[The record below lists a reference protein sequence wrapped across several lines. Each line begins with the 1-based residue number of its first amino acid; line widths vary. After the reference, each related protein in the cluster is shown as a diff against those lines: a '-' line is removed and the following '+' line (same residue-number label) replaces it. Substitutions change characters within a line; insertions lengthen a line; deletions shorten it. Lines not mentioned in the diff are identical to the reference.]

1 MVDLFTE
8 LSWVS
13 DKRKEE
19 QAAEKKKKEKK
30 EEIPGRG
37 KNKQKALKVG
47 MSRTLSKD

>member
-19 QAAEKKKKEKK
+19 QAAEKKK

>member
-19 QAAEKKKKEKK
+19 QAAEKKKKKK
-30 EEIPGRG
+30 RKKFQAEGRTNR
-37 KNKQKALKVG
+37 KL
-47 MSRTLSKD
+47 SRWE

>member
-19 QAAEKKKKEKK
+19 QAAEKKKKE
-30 EEIPGRG
+30 EIPGRG
-37 KNKQKALKVG
+37 KNKQKALEVG

>member
-19 QAAEKKKKEKK
+19 QAAEKKKRKK
-30 EEIPGRG
+30 FQAEGRTNR
-37 KNKQKALKVG
+37 KL
-47 MSRTLSKD
+47 SRWE

>member
-30 EEIPGRG
+30 EE
-37 KNKQKALKVG
+37 NV
-47 MSRTLSKD
+47 MSTLIQY